1 MKERYKHFIIFG
13 PSMCGKTKLAKHITD
28 IFNGLYVDM
37 LENFQKDTSKKD
49 VIDIFGPS
57 KLIAYIKGIG
67 INDNRLIIID
77 QIDFIINTWD
87 DSQFREFLVFVDQNQ
102 SEECYMFIMHNY
114 RILERET
121 PIKDN
126 DKGHKRLINIYNIQ
140 QGGSING

>member
-1 MKERYKHFIIFG
+1 
-13 PSMCGKTKLAKHITD
+13 MCGKTKLAKHISDT
-28 IFNGLYVDM
+28 FNGLYIDL
-37 LENFQKDTSKKD
+37 LEKFQNEASKKNM
-49 VIDIFGPS
+49 IDIFGPS
-57 KLIAYIKGIG
+57 KLIAYIKEKGNNNKG
-67 INDNRLIIID
+67 LTIID

-121 PIKDN
+121 PIKEN
-126 DKGHKRLINIYNIQ
+126 DKGNNRLINIYNIQ